1 MRPLAPYEGGQLT
14 PGALTQYQRDPAHQ
28 GQRPGACAD
37 GCAPMA
43 RTKHG
48 HEGRDRAEQPRHNSH
63 EAQCAKQQDDE
74 VEPMLIAPL
83 DLVSV
88 SADVVAELSND
99 GGQVILLLIGGEQLI
114 ID

>member
-1 MRPLAPYEGGQLT
+1 
-14 PGALTQYQRDPAHQ
+14 
-28 GQRPGACAD
+28 
-37 GCAPMA
+37 
-43 RTKHG
+43 
-48 HEGRDRAEQPRHNSH
+48 
-63 EAQCAKQQDDE
+63 
-74 VEPMLIAPL
+74 MLIAPL